1 MWMEREDRAM
11 TVLEAAEYLG
21 VGRSLMYRLVRTR
34 QVEAFRVGR
43 AVRILQSTLDRIRG
57 AA

>member
-21 VGRSLMYRLVRTR
+21 VGRSLMYRLVRTK